1 MPETV
6 YQIYRQQ
13 GKPTYFLP
21 RRGTVSLTAPSV
33 VSLEFWLISLPDLI
47 TYCEREG
54 VPFTVFEDWQSILAT
69 TKAIL

>member
-1 MPETV
+1 M
-6 YQIYRQQ
+6 ID
-13 GKPTYFLP
+13 
-21 RRGTVSLTAPSV
+21 
-33 VSLEFWLISLPDLI
+33 ISTDLI